1 MTPLIDGDLIA
12 YELAFGCQRFEEDQL
27 TLVPVEEVNKRV
39 LAKIG
44 EICAEVYA
52 TEPPVL
58 FFTGK
63 TNFRN
68 DIAKSKP
75 YKGNR
80 KGDKPHYLKYIRSFL
95 MANYESE
102 LVEGLEADDLM
113 SMRQTERLKFKDT
126 IICTRDKDLRQVPGL
141 HYGWECGKQP
151 SFGPKWVDK
160 HGYLELK
167 GGKKLKGAG
176 DMLLYAQMLTGD
188 NTDNIGG
195 ARGWSDIK
203 TYNLL
208 KDCED
213 ELSLYNAV
221 EGVYNELYG
230 EQAMTLLTETANLV
244 YMIRK
249 ADILNGEL
257 EPVFWRA
264 PIAA

>member
-1 MTPLIDGDLIA
+1 MKPLIDGDLIA
-12 YELAFGCQRFEEDQL
+12 YELAFGCQRFGEDQL

-44 EICAEVYA
+44 EICSEVYA

-95 MANYESE
+95 MASYESE

-160 HGYLELK
+160 HGCLELK

-176 DMLLYAQMLTGD
+176 DMLLYAQMLIGD

-221 EGVYNELYG
+221 ESVYNELYG
-230 EQAMTLLTETANLV
+230 EQAMTLLAETAMLV
-244 YMIRK
+244 WMVREAPDGI
-249 ADILNGEL
+249 
-257 EPVFWRA
+257 PVMWRA
-264 PIAA
+264 PIAT

>member
-44 EICAEVYA
+44 EICSEVYA

-126 IICTRDKDLRQVPGL
+126 ITCTRDKDLRQVPGM

-151 SFGPKWVDK
+151 SFGPKLVSK
-160 HGYLELK
+160 HGELTLK
-167 GGKKLKGAG
+167 GRKLKGTG
-176 DMLLYAQMLTGD
+176 DMLLYAQMLLGD
-188 NTDNIGG
+188 ATDNIGG
-195 ARGWSDIK
+195 ARGWADIK
-203 TYNLL
+203 TYELL
-208 KDCED
+208 KGCQD
-213 ELSLYNAV
+213 ELSLYRAV
-221 EGVYNELYG
+221 EGVYIELYG
-230 EQAMTLLTETANLV
+230 SDYMSALSETANLV
-244 YMIRK
+244 YLIR
-249 ADILNGEL
+249 EL
-257 EPVFWRA
+257 DVHGNPVMWR
-264 PIAA
+264 PPVGVDS

>member
-1 MTPLIDGDLIA
+1 MTPLLDGDLIA
-12 YELAFGCQRFEEDQL
+12 YELAFGCQRFEEDK
-27 TLVPVEEVNKRV
+27 LVLIPVEEVNKRV
-39 LAKIG
+39 LSKIG

-52 TEPPVL
+52 TEPPIIY
-58 FFTGK
+58 FTGK

-113 SMRQTERLKFKDT
+113 SIRQTERLKFKDT

-160 HGYLELK
+160 HGELTLK
-167 GGKKLKGAG
+167 GRKLKGTG
-176 DMLLYAQMLTGD
+176 DMLLYAQMLLGD

-195 ARGWSDIK
+195 ARGWADIR
-203 TYNLL
+203 TYELL
-208 KDCED
+208 KDCPD
-213 ELSLYNAV
+213 ELSLYKAV

-230 EQAMTLLTETANLV
+230 DRAMELLTETANLV
-244 YMIRK
+244 FMIRSFDTDGK
-249 ADILNGEL
+249 YIMWSPPA
-257 EPVFWRA
+257 
-264 PIAA
+264 